1 MRRSVLLI
9 IIFTLFY
16 TGQAAAQEEPADIPG
31 NNKLFTLGIG
41 IGYSFIGYREE
52 TDLPLNRYINSLFIA
67 LEGRIE
73 RDNFLYLSNIGF
85 FYGKNNEMEIAVD
98 EDFFTFYQKKSES
111 FKLFLESALDYKL
124 WGSSNFPGYLGG
136 AFRGNVYI
144 NHLPQTVYFGM
155 TAVVS
160 INLHVTQKWIINPG
174 NFFIFSAS
182 VPVFGYAVRPPYYGL
197 LYSPLDMDNR
207 ITSFHNYLA
216 VFGDLKYQ
224 YKLNT
229 LPAVSDIFLYAG
241 FGFELSRISFPQPR
255 NDALIRINGGLICS
269 F

>member
-1 MRRSVLLI
+1 MRRSVLLLI
-9 IIFTLFY
+9 TFTLFY
-16 TGQAAAQEEPADIPG
+16 TGQAAAQEEPVGIPE
-31 NNKLFTLGIG
+31 NDKLFSLGIG
-41 IGYSFIGYREE
+41 VGYSFVGYREE

-67 LEGRIE
+67 LEGRVE
-73 RDNFLYLSNIGF
+73 KNNFLYLSNIGF
-85 FYGKNNEMEIAVD
+85 YYGKNSPMEIDAN
-98 EDFFTFYQKKSES
+98 EDFFVFYQKKSEI
-111 FKLFLESALDYKL
+111 LRLYLDNALGYKL
-124 WGSSNFPGYLGG
+124 WGSPAFPGYLGG

-144 NHLPQTVYFGM
+144 NHLPQTVYFGV
-155 TAVVS
+155 TAIIS
-160 INLHVTQKWIINPG
+160 LNLHVTQKWIINPE
-174 NFFIFSAS
+174 NFFIFSAG

-224 YKLNT
+224 YKLNA
-229 LPAVSDIFLYAG
+229 LSAASDVFLYAG
-241 FGFELSRISFPQPR
+241 IGFELSRISFPQPR

>member
-41 IGYSFIGYREE
+41 VGYSFIGYREE

-207 ITSFHNYLA
+207 ITSFNNYLA